1 MPRKTFIDLL
11 IENAEKR
18 KEYFANFVK
27 YAEKVKEVVKRLDPD
42 ARVIIFGSVVR
53 GNVRPD
59 SDIDLL
65 IITRIAENLYERI
78 KLRIRIME
86 ILGEESPFELHIVSV
101 EEYENWYRR
110 FIDQFIEL

>member
-27 YAEKVKEVVKRLDPD
+27 YAEKVKEVVKRLDPE

-53 GNVRPD
+53 ENVRPD

>member
-1 MPRKTFIDLL
+1 MSRKTFIDLL

-101 EEYENWYRR
+101 EEYENWYRK

>member
-27 YAEKVKEVVKRLDPD
+27 YAEKVKEAVKRLDPE
-42 ARVIIFGSVVR
+42 ARVIIFGSIVR

-65 IITRIAENLYERI
+65 IITKIAENLDERI

-86 ILGEESPFELHIVSV
+86 ILGEESPFEPHIVSV

-110 FIDQFIEL
+110 FMDQFIEL